1 MESPLSTLGERN
13 CIQAIILSRLLKSG
27 CYRLFDRW
35 YDPLKKETNLNAP
48 ALKKW
53 LANGAQPSDTVKALL
68 QKAFVIEP
76 TPVKV
81 VVPKDA
87 VKMP

>member
-1 MESPLSTLGERN
+1 MAATEMRVYPGAR
-13 CIQAIILSRLLKSG
+13 
-27 CYRLFDRW
+27 RW

-87 VKMP
+87 VKLP

>member
-1 MESPLSTLGERN
+1 M
-13 CIQAIILSRLLKSG
+13 
-27 CYRLFDRW
+27 
-35 YDPLKKETNLNAP
+35 KKETNLKAP
-48 ALKKW
+48 EIKKW

-68 QKAFVIEP
+68 QKAYVMEP
-76 TPVKV
+76 APVKV

>member
-1 MESPLSTLGERN
+1 MIIGAFMGLCHNIALAAKPYPRRVL
-13 CIQAIILSRLLKSG
+13 ILSSR
-27 CYRLFDRW
+27 RW

-53 LANGAQPSDTVKALL
+53 LANGAQPSDTVKSLL

-76 TPVKV
+76 EPIKV
-81 VVPKDA
+81 VVPKNA
-87 VKMP
+87 VPKL

>member
-1 MESPLSTLGERN
+1 MKCPHSQPCTDDLARTP
-13 CIQAIILSRLLKSG
+13 ISR
-27 CYRLFDRW
+27 RW

-48 ALKKW
+48 ALQKW
-53 LANGAQPSDTVKALL
+53 LKNGAQPSDTVKALL
-68 QKAFVIEP
+68 QKAFVIP
-76 TPVKV
+76 PKPVRV